1 MKVFGFEEERRMCD
15 ILSFSSKNREASIP
29 LLFVFLQQSGI
40 LNDLS
45 AQPALPLLDN
55 FSYVFDTDEREH

>member
-1 MKVFGFEEERRMCD
+1 MTLHPM
-15 ILSFSSKNREASIP
+15 
-29 LLFVFLQQSGI
+29 QSGI

-45 AQPALPLLDN
+45 AQSALPLIDH